1 MFFPHY
7 FFVHIGSKSRLT
19 SSMTNETTTGVGT
32 ITTTTTTTTPPVPA
46 VAISPGGGKGCKSK
60 KFNQYGLC
68 EDLNAT
74 TRNAILTL
82 LKQAEKIQNIHF
94 NRTELSIL
102 LHMCAEITDRQI
114 RDLTV
119 DELKSFLYAT
129 LDITNPFSLDG
140 ICRAAMNST
149 RSSGVKKTIPPM
161 KFLEILSILLRG
173 NITERA
179 ELAFHIMDLD
189 CDGLIRRNME
199 VRRLLHDTFDVS
211 VAAQNPEIDPDEP
224 VRDTINYLCEKLQCT
239 LTQPVSIDKF
249 KALAQEEPWIVE
261 SLVPCIPSEMTN
273 LVFQTVFSTQVK
285 LPSLELS
292 PHVAQKKQ

>member
-1 MFFPHY
+1 
-7 FFVHIGSKSRLT
+7 
-19 SSMTNETTTGVGT
+19 MTNETTTGAGT
-32 ITTTTTTTTPPVPA
+32 MTTTTITPASAPA
-46 VAISPGGGKGCKSK
+46 PAPAASSGGTCKFR

-68 EDLNAT
+68 EELNAT
-74 TRNAILTL
+74 TRNSILSL
-82 LKQAEKIQNIHF
+82 LKQAEKIKNIHF

-149 RSSGVKKTIPPM
+149 RSSGVKKTITPM

-173 NITERA
+173 NLTERA

-249 KALAQEEPWIVE
+249 KALAQEEPWIIE